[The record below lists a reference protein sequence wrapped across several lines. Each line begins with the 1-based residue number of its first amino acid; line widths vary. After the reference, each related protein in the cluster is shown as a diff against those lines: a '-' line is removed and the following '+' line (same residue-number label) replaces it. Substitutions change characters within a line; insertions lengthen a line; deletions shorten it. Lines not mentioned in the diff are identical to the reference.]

1 VAGPGERTV
10 TASERESQQRLRSR
24 WLHRQLHRKLRSWL
38 PSSRRVC
45 LPVPVWREPSHA
57 PIRWLHCWQ
66 KKLAAQLAAQSAQKI
81 HRPATRG
88 FTLGPHTAKRQSAR
102 PVQGRIYK
110 ENLRVGC
117 RKLAIQRQSR
127 LCHISSFLSQR
138 AGKCSPKWREKRKQ
152 ALRGAELIAKKKGG
166 TKIKTCFIE
175 IASHFEQR
183 VLYCTDG
190 SSNVFNLL
198 TFSTL

>member
-1 VAGPGERTV
+1 MIRPARPSAGC
-10 TASERESQQRLRSR
+10 TAGRKSWPHRSLRSQPR
-24 WLHRQLHRKLRSWL
+24 RSTAPPRGASL
-38 PSSRRVC
+38 SALTPQKGKA
-45 LPVPVWREPSHA
+45 LVPCKEEY
-57 PIRWLHCWQ
+57 I
-66 KKLAAQLAAQSAQKI
+66 
-81 HRPATRG
+81 
-88 FTLGPHTAKRQSAR
+88 
-102 PVQGRIYK
+102 K

-127 LCHISSFLSQR
+127 LCRISSFLSQR
-138 AGKCSPKWREKRKQ
+138 AGKHSPKWREKRKQ